1 VAYQLPLP
9 LKLKRH
15 GWKVKIADKERL
27 EEPHVTILWKTNR
40 WRWSLRERR
49 FMDATPDPAD
59 VPSEVLAELA
69 ANYEKLTAQ

>member
-27 EEPHVTILWKTNR
+27 EEPHVTHPV
-40 WRWSLRERR
+40 EDQP
-49 FMDATPDPAD
+49 M
-59 VPSEVLAELA
+59 EVVAPRTQV
-69 ANYEKLTAQ
+69 YGRDT